1 MEAQI
6 QKPTIETREDVRNL
20 VFTFYDI
27 IKIDEKLGPIF
38 LEIIPTEKWG
48 SHIEKLT
55 DFWMA
60 QLFGIMNFKGN
71 PVQAHR
77 DVDKYFN
84 HSISQDHFTHWLGL
98 WFATVD
104 ALYTGEKALLAKQ
117 RAQNMAVG
125 QYIKMW
131 EVKPTSN

>member
-1 MEAQI
+1 MLGI
-6 QKPTIETREDVRNL
+6 LFLRFMTLLNL
-20 VFTFYDI
+20 MKSQVLF
-27 IKIDEKLGPIF
+27 F

-71 PVQAHR
+71 PVKAHR
-77 DVDKYFN
+77 DVDKHFN

-98 WFATVD
+98 WFTTVD

-131 EVKPTSN
+131 EVKPTS